1 MFGNFLYFIVA
12 LLITSTYH
20 PTEEP
25 GLGTAETLA
34 LFLLLCGA
42 YAVYALLCFRRI
54 DAAARHA
61 PEAVADQQFQSA
73 ILRCSI
79 LAVGVHALAI
89 YGLSLPALVERLPL
103 VGGSSTLQS
112 LLFLALFTGYLALAW
127 SAAFPAYR
135 RIYRPE
141 FGRGEY
147 VWSNISFALPVL
159 LPWLLLSGTLDLLNV
174 FAPGPVRRVLETTEG
189 QIGVFSVFLLG
200 TAIVAPGFIK
210 RFWRCRPLAA
220 GPARA
225 RIEAL
230 CRRAGLAFADILH
243 WPLFG
248 GRMITAGV
256 MGLARRFRYILVTP
270 SLLEVLEPEELD
282 AVMAHEIGHVKRRHL
297 LFYLLFFAGYLLLSL
312 VVYDLFLYGMLYA
325 EPLWEAFR
333 RSGISQATL
342 VSIVFSAAILG
353 VFLIYF
359 RFVFGFFMRNFER
372 QADGYVF
379 RLLPSARPLVTT
391 LQKIAAASRQSPDR
405 PNWHHFS
412 IRQRIEFLLA
422 CEADP
427 RRLAR
432 HDRRVRR
439 AIGLYLAVLAL
450 LAVVGYQVNLGTVGA
465 RMSDHLFA
473 TLLER
478 EIAKNPHSA
487 ALYGLLGDLQYRRR
501 NWDEARLAWEAS
513 LLRKPDNPVV
523 LNNLA
528 WLLAT
533 CEDERLRDP
542 PRALELALEAARLQE
557 SSFILDTL
565 AESYFAN
572 GRYEEAL
579 VTGERALRL
588 AAGDRRHYE
597 EQLRKFREKARG
609 GA

>member
-1 MFGNFLYFIVA
+1 MFANFLYFIVA

-25 GLGTAETLA
+25 GLGTGETLA
-34 LFLLLCGA
+34 FFFLLCGA
-42 YAVYALLCFRRI
+42 YAFYALFSFRRVE
-54 DAAARHA
+54 ALARHA
-61 PEAVADQQFQSA
+61 PEPVADQLFQA
-73 ILRCSI
+73 ALLRCSL
-79 LAVGVHALAI
+79 LAVGVYALAI
-89 YGLSLPALVERLPL
+89 YGLSLPALVEQLPL
-103 VGGSSTLQS
+103 VGRVATLQS
-112 LLFLALFTGYLALAW
+112 IVFLALFTGFLALAW
-127 SAAFPAYR
+127 SAAFSAYR
-135 RIYRPE
+135 RIYRPD
-141 FGRGEY
+141 FGRSEY
-147 VWSNISFALPVL
+147 VSSNISFALPVL
-159 LPWLLLSGTLDLLNV
+159 LPWLVLSGTLDLLNA
-174 FAPGPVRRVLETTEG
+174 FAPDPVRRILETTEG
-189 QIGVFSVFLLG
+189 QIAVFSAFLLG
-200 TAIVAPGFIK
+200 TAIVAPAFIK
-210 RFWRCRPLAA
+210 RFWRCRPLSA

-225 RIEAL
+225 QIEAL

-248 GRMITAGV
+248 GRMINAGV

-282 AVMAHEIGHVKRRHL
+282 AVMAHEIGHAKRRHL

-312 VVYDLFLYGMLYA
+312 VFYDLFLYGMLYA
-325 EPLWEAFR
+325 DPLWEAVR
-333 RSGISQATL
+333 QSGLSQATL
-342 VSIVFSAAILG
+342 VSVVFSAAILG
-353 VFLIYF
+353 IFLVYF

-379 RLLPSARPLVTT
+379 RLLPTARSLVTT
-391 LQKIAAASRQSPDR
+391 LEKIAAASRQSPDR

-427 RRLAR
+427 QRLAR
-432 HDRRVRR
+432 HDRRVRH
-439 AIGLYLAVLAL
+439 AIGLYLVVLAL

-465 RMSDHLFA
+465 RMSDHLFV

-478 EIAKNPHSA
+478 EIAKTPHSA
-487 ALYGLLGDLQYRRR
+487 SLYGMLGDLQYRRR
-501 NWDEARLAWEAS
+501 NWEEARLAWEAS

-542 PRALELALEAARLQE
+542 PRALALALEAARLQE

-579 VTGERALRL
+579 TAGERALRL

-597 EQLRKFREKARG
+597 DQLRKFREKARG
-609 GA
+609 GS